1 MAKENMSKEHPVAEA
16 LSKLRQ
22 EETELQMKL
31 KPIQEAIS
39 ALEKIV
45 DKSVKKVK
53 ATTKNAD
60 AESDVA
66 EEVFQEVA

>member
-22 EETELQMKL
+22 EEADLQMKL

-53 ATTKNAD
+53 GTTKNAD
-60 AESDVA
+60 VEPEVP
-66 EEVFQEVA
+66 EEAFQEVA